1 MNGGIGVKVKRVAS
15 YRIAAYPDKD
25 MGSLDRDLLVAIPA
39 RWKRSAAA
47 CAALTA
53 TVALLAACKAEAGS
67 VAAAGTTAAIVTP
80 EIAQFPSPSPTPAPT
95 SSPTPKLAADV
106 PLFEHGVG
114 RGAFGCIM
122 VTPPVFLTEQE
133 AMAVIRDVAEQNGLS
148 FGTSLTIK
156 GVQVPVITSDSK
168 SFSDQITSKNGE
180 IDLDGYDDTHGIA
193 FEFVSVEDVESW
205 RANQPAISMSNYPI
219 IDLARNL
226 IQGINHQESDTVVAV
241 FYDPVTHP
249 KRDDKGLSDF
259 MTDEERLELFEQSN
273 EDLRQQ
279 VLDFIAWLKAE
290 GII

>member
-1 MNGGIGVKVKRVAS
+1 MEVRRVAH
-15 YRIAAYPDKD
+15 YRAAAYPDKD
-25 MGSLDRDLLVAIPA
+25 AVMQDSSLLDAVPV
-39 RWKRSAAA
+39 RWKRNAAT

-53 TVALLAACKAEAGS
+53 TVALLAACKGAEAGPG
-67 VAAAGTTAAIVTP
+67 AAAETTAAIVTP
-80 EIAQFPSPSPTPAPT
+80 EITPSPTLSPTPAPT
-95 SSPTPKLAADV
+95 PSPTPHVIADV

-114 RGAFGCIM
+114 RGAIGCVM
-122 VTPPVFLTEQE
+122 VTPPVFLSEQE
-133 AMAVIRDVAEQNGLS
+133 AMAVILDIAEQNGLS

-156 GVQVPVITSDSK
+156 GVQVPVITSDSN
-168 SFSDQITSKNGE
+168 SFSDQITSTNGE
-180 IDLDGYDDTHGIA
+180 IELDGYDDTHGIA

-205 RANQPAISMSNYPI
+205 RTNQPAISMSNYPI

-226 IQGINHQESDTVVAV
+226 IPGMNHPESNTVVAV

-249 KRDDKGLSDF
+249 KREDKGLSDF
-259 MTDEERLELFEQSN
+259 MTDEERLELFEQSK